1 MYGYARYGMW
11 LSDLSYNILCS
22 IVKIYVKIVGGSA
35 LYYLRPGKELD
46 IKKRFNNSGDV
57 EWKIGSR
64 LDSFSKLWFRTA
76 QRFKNNDR
84 LIYFN
89 FSANFDPRLDND
101 EEAAKKLSK
110 EFAEAVDKFLKDKGL
125 AVKL

>member
-1 MYGYARYGMW
+1 MW